1 MYGPSANG
9 NVAPIRTITAGT
21 SGLNQPKGLGLALS
35 DNLYVASFGS
45 NTVLVYAPGA
55 NGAAV
60 PTRTY
65 TGLNQPYGI
74 AIRKPAAASLQVP
87 PTTDVYV
94 TNFGNDSISIFDPT
108 VAGSTPAFVYQ
119 GPDTQLSGPT
129 FITFGD

>member
-1 MYGPSANG
+1 
-9 NVAPIRTITAGT
+9 IRTITAGT
-21 SGLNQPKGLGLALS
+21 SGLSQPKGLAVDAS

-45 NTVLVYAPGA
+45 NTVLVYASGA

-74 AIRKPAAASLQVP
+74 AIRHPSSVGQQVAP
-87 PTTDVYV
+87 FTDVYV
-94 TNFGNDSISIFDPT
+94 TNFGNDSISIFEPG